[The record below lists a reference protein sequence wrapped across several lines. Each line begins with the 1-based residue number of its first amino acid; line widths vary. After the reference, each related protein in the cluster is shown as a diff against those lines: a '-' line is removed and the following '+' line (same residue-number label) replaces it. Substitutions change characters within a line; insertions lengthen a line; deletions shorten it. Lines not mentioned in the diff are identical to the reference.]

1 MSFAFNRYAILQK
14 AQSTLEADSPGFKD
28 WIVETEGDSRTGVVT
43 KRDFSTDKRKKL
55 ADTGAAMPD
64 GSFPIENEEDLHNAV
79 RLVGHAKNPKAAKAH
94 IKARAKALGASLPD
108 SWVSK
113 ADEKET
119 KDQKDK
125 PLKKAGIEVQ
135 TADPESG
142 VYAHTLGGKTIGH
155 TVKAVHDG
163 TIAWTA
169 VPAGGTIK
177 GKFKSHEDAKQYLAD
192 NCANNMAQEEMA
204 NKLGAQKGGNKVK
217 KEEITTIELVAEE
230 LIQIAKDWKE
240 FDESRS
246 QGGKGRPGKGW
257 DKTNV
262 NHKQRLASL
271 NAQRRAAAKDPNF
284 KKDDE
289 EIGDEDTEVAEK
301 ADDAPEDNMKGDSV
315 SATTS
320 EVAKF
325 VSKLDTLEDDLITV
339 RKDWATWDEARQAGS
354 TRAAAR
360 TASSVAFGE
369 HTVSGHQKAI
379 QYHEADKAAQLKS
392 DPSSNVRFNDRMIG
406 MHNDAIS
413 QLRGGSKNMTAQA
426 QQASNVAYPA
436 PQVSAP
442 PPWTE
447 QIANHKKAA
456 ALHES
461 AAKSHRVAGKA
472 VMQTTPNVGQAHYQ
486 QAQSHDQQAH
496 NHWQNAQSMQDA
508 KDCGYT

>member
-1 MSFAFNRYAILQK
+1 MSFAFNRYAILRK
-14 AQSTLEADSPGFKD
+14 SQSVLENNSPGFKD
-28 WIVETEGDSRTGVVT
+28 WIIEAENGGTTGVVT
-43 KRDFSTDKRKKL
+43 KRDFSATKRKEL
-55 ADTGAAMPD
+55 AKSKAALPD
-64 GSFPIENEEDLHNAV
+64 GSFPIENEEDLHNAI
-79 RLVGHAKNPKAAKAH
+79 RLVGHAKNPSAAKAH
-94 IKARAKALGASLPD
+94 IKQRAKDLGASLPD

-113 ADEKET
+113 AENDSP

-204 NKLGAQKGGNKVK
+204 NKLEAQKGGNKVK
-217 KEEITTIELVAEE
+217 K
-230 LIQIAKDWKE
+230 
-240 FDESRS
+240 
-246 QGGKGRPGKGW
+246 
-257 DKTNV
+257 
-262 NHKQRLASL
+262 
-271 NAQRRAAAKDPNF
+271 
-284 KKDDE
+284 DDE
-289 EIGDEDTEVAEK
+289 EIGDEEGDEAGAIQKDWKEFDAAK

-379 QYHEADKAAQLKS
+379 QYHEADKAAQLKN

-413 QLRGGSKNMTAQA
+413 QLRGGSKN
-426 QQASNVAYPA
+426 
-436 PQVSAP
+436 VSIMDVHP
-442 PPWTE
+442 
-447 QIANHKKAA
+447 K
-456 ALHES
+456 
-461 AAKSHRVAGKA
+461 
-472 VMQTTPNVGQAHYQ
+472 
-486 QAQSHDQQAH
+486 
-496 NHWQNAQSMQDA
+496 
-508 KDCGYT
+508 